1 MSTEIDASLDKL
13 SQDFQAVV
21 ADAQALLRA
30 TANETGERAIAA
42 RERVLDTLQDAR
54 QQLSL
59 VEEAVAARAKA
70 AARATDDYVHEHPW
84 KTAGIA
90 AGVGLVVGLLI
101 GRR

>member
-13 SQDFQAVV
+13 SQDFQTVV

-30 TANETGERAIAA
+30 TASETGERATAA
-42 RERVLDTLQDAR
+42 RERVLDTLQEAR

-59 VEEAVAARAKA
+59 VEEAMTARAKA
-70 AARATDDYVHEHPW
+70 AARATDHYVHEHPW

>member
-30 TANETGERAIAA
+30 TANETGERAAVA
-42 RERVLDTLQDAR
+42 RERVLDTLHDAR

-59 VEEAVAARAKA
+59 VEEAVAVRAKA
-70 AARATDDYVHEHPW
+70 AVRATDDYVHEHPW

>member
-1 MSTEIDASLDKL
+1 MSNEIDASLDKL
-13 SQDFQAVV
+13 SQDFHAVV
-21 ADAQALLRA
+21 NDAQALLRA
-30 TANETGERAIAA
+30 TASETGERAVAA
-42 RERVLDTLQDAR
+42 RQRVLDTLQQAR
-54 QQLSL
+54 QQLAV
-59 VEEAVAARAKA
+59 VEDAIAVRAKA

>member
-1 MSTEIDASLDKL
+1 MSTDIDASLDKL
-13 SQDFQAVV
+13 SQDFQTVV

-30 TANETGERAIAA
+30 TANETGERAAAA
-42 RERVLDTLQDAR
+42 RERVLDTLHDAR

-59 VEEAVAARAKA
+59 VEEAVAVRAKA
-70 AARATDDYVHEHPW
+70 AVRATDDYVHEHPW

>member
-30 TANETGERAIAA
+30 TANETGERATAA
-42 RERVLDTLQDAR
+42 RERVLDTLHDAR

-59 VEEAVAARAKA
+59 VEEAVAVRAKA
-70 AARATDDYVHEHPW
+70 AVRATDDYVHEHPW

-90 AGVGLVVGLLI
+90 AGVGLLVGLLI